1 MATKPKCPEFE
12 NHERWLVSYADMVTL
27 LFAVFV
33 VLYAIQIAGQKN
45 QVEKVAASMQESF
58 NAPMGDI
65 PADRRGGPGELGVG
79 VFDYFRGEMLVKP
92 VIKKYRRSEFANPI
106 IDKDLETVQ
115 KLIDQ
120 TLGKPDKQIVK
131 STAGDVI
138 SVSRVE
144 KGFKIVLLSTLLFEP
159 GQYKINQKSYQNI
172 KRIGDLIKTIDARF
186 LVEGHSDNLPS
197 SNEYSNW
204 ELSALR
210 ATNIAKILM
219 DDVGIDPDRIGI
231 AGYADRQPRAANN
244 TSEGRALNRRVE
256 IQVKYD

>member
-1 MATKPKCPEFE
+1 MAIKPKCPEFE

-33 VLYAIQIAGQKN
+33 VLYAIQMAGKKN
-45 QVEKVAASMQESF
+45 EVEKVAASLQESF
-58 NAPMGDI
+58 NSPLGDI
-65 PADRRGGPGELGVG
+65 PADRRGGPGELGAG
-79 VFDYFRGEMLVKP
+79 VFEHFRGELLVKP

-115 KLIDQ
+115 KLIDK
-120 TLGKPDKQIVK
+120 TLGKPDTIATN
-131 STAGDVI
+131 STVGDTI

-144 KGFKIVLLSTLLFEP
+144 KGFKIILLSTLLFEP
-159 GQYKINQKSYQNI
+159 GEYKIHHRSYENI
-172 KRIGDLIKTIDARF
+172 KGIGELLKTIDARF

-197 SNEYSNW
+197 SNDYSNW

-210 ATNIAKILM
+210 ATNVAKILM
-219 DDVGIDPDRIGI
+219 DDAGIDADRIGI
-231 AGYADRQPRAANN
+231 AGYADKHPRATNT

-256 IQVKYD
+256 IQIKYD